1 VRILHVIT
9 TIERGGAENQL
20 LVLARFQRSENRD
33 VSVFF
38 LKGDNEL
45 EEEFRKIGAEV
56 IGSYANH
63 SLVRQLIFL
72 RKYTRSK
79 DLIVH
84 AHLPRAELLCAF
96 IKPRGVLVVSRHNAE
111 SFFPGSPRFIS
122 NLLSRFVSRRALHI
136 IAISNAVSNY
146 LYKSGEVAQKKHI
159 SVICYGYPTNEIHTQ
174 KRKKTYRV
182 GTVSRL
188 VAQKDLTTLLRG
200 FQLAQNVNKEIVLEI
215 IGEGSEKTNLQSL
228 AKELGIENFV
238 KFLGRTDKVDEAMQ
252 RWDLFILTSK
262 YEGFGLVLLEAMS
275 NKTPIIASDS
285 EAAKEVLGQGFPFL
299 FPIGDFVYLS
309 QCILRLLSE
318 DTENLLDYQSKRL
331 REFSPIKMEKA
342 IAELYLG

>member
-1 VRILHVIT
+1 MRILHVIT

-20 LVLARFQRSENRD
+20 LVLARYQRSENMD

-38 LKGDNEL
+38 LKGGNEL
-45 EEEFRKIGAEV
+45 EKEFRKIGVEV

-63 SLVRQLIFL
+63 SLLRQLFFL
-72 RKYTRSK
+72 REYTRSK
-79 DLIVH
+79 ELVVH
-84 AHLPRAELLCAF
+84 AHLPRAELLCAL
-96 IKPRGVLVVSRHNAE
+96 IKPRGVFVVSRHNAE

-122 NLLSRFVSRRALHI
+122 RLLSRFVSRRASHI

-146 LYKSGEVAQKKHI
+146 LYKSGEVPPKKHI
-159 SVICYGYPTNEIHTQ
+159 TVICYGYPVNDTHSQ
-174 KRKKTYRV
+174 KRKKTSRV

-200 FQLAQNVNKEIVLEI
+200 FQLAQNVNREIVLEI
-215 IGEGSEKTNLQSL
+215 IGEGSEKLNLQSL
-228 AKELGIENFV
+228 AKELRIDSFV

-252 RWDLFILTSK
+252 GWDLFILTSK

-275 NKTPIIASDS
+275 NNTPIIASDS
-285 EAAKEVLGQGFPFL
+285 EAAKEVLGQGFPFF
-299 FPIGDFVYLS
+299 FPIGDFVHLS
-309 QCILRLLSE
+309 QHILQLLTE
-318 DTENLLDYQSKRL
+318 DTENLLDYQRERL
-331 REFSPIKMEKA
+331 KEFSPIRMEKA